1 MVFGKN
7 NIGIAAIIILIIT
20 LSQLK
25 FFIFLTET
33 PLGRIMLLT
42 LIVLISYT
50 NKILGLLGVL
60 FIIIAF
66 NQHNAK
72 IYSIEGF
79 DTSGNSI
86 QDNSNIPKAKEI
98 VQKENVQKETSKK
111 FGGREGFCM
120 TDRESYILKGK
131 PSNSIKVFNNT
142 REQEDNIS
150 PSDKSV
156 FSGDFAPV

>member
-1 MVFGKN
+1 MVFDKN
-7 NIGIAAIIILIIT
+7 NMGIAAIIILIIT

-33 PLGRIMLLT
+33 SLGRIMLLT

-66 NQHNAK
+66 NQYNTK

-86 QDNSNIPKAKEI
+86 QDNSNILKAKEN
-98 VQKENVQKETSKK
+98 VHKENSKN

-142 REQEDNIS
+142 REQEDDIS